1 MRIVLV
7 DDHPEVVNSL
17 AEFMQGL
24 GHEIDIARDGA
35 EALQRIRRHKP
46 DFVLSDV
53 RMPGM
58 DGLKL
63 LAALEDTEPPI
74 KIALMTAFSD
84 TSVAVE
90 ALRHGAVD
98 YLRKPIDVVELHALL
113 ERHAPPSPS
122 TDNYHAPSPQADGL
136 LICGPAFGAVVALAD
151 RLHKARNLPCV
162 IEAETGCGKELIA
175 RRIHHGGTRTDTR
188 PWVPLNCAAISPNL
202 FESELFGYA
211 PGAFSGARDNGAT
224 GKFSA
229 AGNGTIFLDEIGEL
243 SLDQQAK
250 LLRVLEDRTW
260 YPVGSNHLE
269 RLEARVICASNR
281 PLADL
286 VAKGTF
292 REDLLYRLK
301 VGYLRIPPLR
311 ERPAEIAF
319 LANGLLPSIR
329 QRLGG
334 GFKEITPAAVT
345 LFTHHSWP
353 GTVRELAHVLEI
365 GAVTLD
371 GAVLHEGHARTLLGK
386 PPVAPDSS
394 TAADSNTNKLF
405 TLPSTPP
412 AEVSLEGP
420 HFALDDWHRA
430 IIIAALAKHDGSPVT
445 TSAYLGISRKV
456 LYSLRKRYGLLTQDL
471 VDAE

>member
-7 DDHPEVVNSL
+7 DDHAEVVNSL

-24 GHEIDIARDGA
+24 GHEIEIARDGA
-35 EALQRIRRHKP
+35 EALQRIRRRKP

-63 LAALEDTEPPI
+63 LAALEDSEPPV

-113 ERHAPPSPS
+113 ERHTPPSHPLGTTTYQS
-122 TDNYHAPSPQADGL
+122 LIPQPDGL
-136 LICGPAFGAVVALAD
+136 LISGKAFASVVTLAD
-151 RLHKARNLPCV
+151 RLHSARNLPCV

-175 RRIHHGGTRTDTR
+175 RRIHHGGKLTDTR
-188 PWVPLNCAAISPNL
+188 PWIPLNCAAISPNL

-211 PGAFSGARDNGAT
+211 PGSFSGARDSGAS

-243 SLDQQAK
+243 TLDQQAK
-250 LLRVLEDRTW
+250 LLRVLEDRAW
-260 YPVGSNHLE
+260 YPVGSNHLQ

-286 VAKGTF
+286 VAHGKF

-301 VGYLRIPPLR
+301 VGHIRIPPLR
-311 ERPAEIAF
+311 ERTEEIAV
-319 LANGLLPSIR
+319 LANGLLPIIR
-329 QRLGG
+329 QRIGG
-334 GFKEITPAAVT
+334 GFKEISNSA
-345 LFTHHSWP
+345 LDIFLGHSWP
-353 GTVRELAHVLEI
+353 GNVRELAHVLEI
-365 GAVTLD
+365 GLVTLD
-371 GAVLHEGHARTLLGK
+371 GPVLHEGHARTLLGGTGTFSDLNGAEGK
-386 PPVAPDSS
+386 
-394 TAADSNTNKLF
+394 KLF
-405 TLPSTPP
+405 VLPSIPP
-412 AEVSLEGP
+412 ADISLDGL

-430 IIIAALAKHDGSPVT
+430 IIMSALAKHDGSPVS
-445 TSAYLGISRKV
+445 TSAYLGITRKV
-456 LYSLRKRYGLLTQDL
+456 LYSLRKRYGLLTQDAL
-471 VDAE
+471 DVD